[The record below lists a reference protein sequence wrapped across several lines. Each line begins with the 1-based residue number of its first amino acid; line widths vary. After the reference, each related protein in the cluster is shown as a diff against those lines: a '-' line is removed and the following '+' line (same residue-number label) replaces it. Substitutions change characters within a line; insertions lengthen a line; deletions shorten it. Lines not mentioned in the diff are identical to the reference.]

1 MEMKT
6 RLLLVPLCLAAVAAL
21 AAGCGGGG
29 GSVSADAVARVG
41 STSITKATFS
51 DLMQVG
57 AANFLAHGQKPPK
70 VGTPQY
76 TQLKQAAVVFLVQQ
90 EELRQEGEKV
100 GVTVSQKDIDARVAQ
115 IRATHFNGSQKK
127 LDAAL
132 KKNHI
137 TLAQYEKY
145 ELLPQLLPQK
155 IYDKVTASVKVS
167 KADAKAYYNQ
177 NKATTFST
185 PETRDVR
192 HILVKTKSLAE
203 KLEAQLAKTHGAN
216 FAKLA
221 KRYSTD
227 TSSAQHGGKLCVSH
241 LTNSGACIATVP
253 PFDKAAF
260 SLKTHEISQPVHS
273 TFGWHIIQALS
284 PVRPAHTQPF
294 SQVYPQIQQTLLTQK
309 KGQVWSTWLAKLKT
323 DFQGKV
329 HYQTGYA
336 PPTTSVPST
345 GAGTTTVP
353 PATTG

>member
-29 GSVSADAVARVG
+29 GSVSADAVAQVG
-41 STSITKATFS
+41 STPITKATFS

-57 AANFLAHGQKPPK
+57 AANYLSHGQKPPK

-90 EELRQEGEKV
+90 EELRQEGEKI
-100 GVTVSQKDIDARVAQ
+100 GVTVTQKDINARVAQ
-115 IRATHFNGSQKK
+115 IKATHFHGSQKK

-137 TLAQYEKY
+137 TLDQYEKF
-145 ELLPQLLPQK
+145 ELVPQLLPQM
-155 IYDKVTASVKVS
+155 IYDKVTSSVKVS
-167 KADAKAYYNQ
+167 KAAAEAYYKQ

-185 PETRDVR
+185 PETRNVGP
-192 HILVKTKSLAE
+192 ILAKTQSLAE
-203 KLEAQLAKTHGAN
+203 RLETKLKNGAD

-227 TSSAQHGGKLCVSH
+227 TSSAQNGGKLCVAH
-241 LTNSGACIATVP
+241 LTNSGSCIATVP

-273 TFGWHIIQALS
+273 TYGWHIIQALG
-284 PVRPAHTQPF
+284 PVKPAHTQPF
-294 SQVYPQIQQTLLTQK
+294 SQVYAQIQQNLASTK
-309 KGQVWSTWLAKLKT
+309 KGQVWSTWLAKLKS

-336 PPTTSVPST
+336 PPTTTVPST
-345 GAGTTTVP
+345 NSGTTTVP
-353 PATTG
+353 PTTTG

>member
-1 MEMKT
+1 
-6 RLLLVPLCLAAVAAL
+6 
-21 AAGCGGGG
+21 
-29 GSVSADAVARVG
+29 
-41 STSITKATFS
+41 
-51 DLMQVG
+51 MQVG
-57 AANFLAHGQKPPK
+57 AANYLAHGQKPPQ

-90 EELRQEGEKV
+90 EELRQEGAKI
-100 GVTVSQKDIDARVAQ
+100 GVTVSQKDINARVAQ
-115 IRATHFNGSQKK
+115 IKATHFHGSQTK

-137 TLAQYEKY
+137 TLDQYEKY

-155 IYDKVTASVKVS
+155 IYDKVTSSVKVS
-167 KADAKAYYNQ
+167 KADAKAYYDQ

-185 PETRDVR
+185 PETREVR

-203 KLEAQLAKTHGAN
+203 RLETMLKHGAN

-221 KRYSTD
+221 RKYSTD
-227 TSSAQHGGKLCVSH
+227 TSSAQHGGNLCVSH

-253 PFDKAAF
+253 PFDKVAF
-260 SLKTHEISQPVHS
+260 SLKTHQISPPVHS

-294 SQVYPQIQQTLLTQK
+294 SQVYTQIQQNLLTQK

-345 GAGTTTVP
+345 QAGTTTVP
-353 PATTG
+353 PTTTG